1 MADQHLVTGIS
12 PDAEPKKIEDALCAR
27 PQVDC
32 SKVHVITGDPPTE
45 EHTTSILQFIHS
57 SEYAQTSD
65 VSHDVIRGDTAIMTE
80 AGGVNVPGI
89 SSDTRY
95 LGFFAQPHIIGHLAD
110 WPIPE
115 DQIQNYNDAIEA
127 GRAVVTY
134 KAEPSEAP
142 QVEQAFKDAGLK
154 NVKTFE
160 STDTAQTT

>member
-12 PDAEPKKIEDALCAR
+12 PESEPKKIEDALCPR
-27 PQVDC
+27 PPVDC
-32 SKVHVITGDPPTE
+32 SKVHVITGDAPTQ
-45 EHTTSILQFIHS
+45 EHTSSILQFIHS

-95 LGFFAQPHIIGHLAD
+95 VGFFAQPQIIDHLAD
-110 WPIPE
+110 WPIPQ
-115 DQIQNYNDAIEA
+115 DQIQNYNEAIEA

-134 KAEPSEAP
+134 KADPSEAP
-142 QVEQAFKDAGLK
+142 QVEQAFKNAGLK

-160 STDTAQTT
+160 GSAQ

>member
-1 MADQHLVTGIS
+1 MPDQQLVTGIS
-12 PDAEPKKIEDALCAR
+12 QETAPDKIEDALCAR
-27 PQVDC
+27 PPVDC
-32 SKVHVITGDPPTE
+32 SRVHVITGDLPTA
-45 EHTTSILQFIHS
+45 EHESSILQFLHAM
-57 SEYAQTSD
+57 EEPQTSD
-65 VSHDVIRGDTAIMTE
+65 VSHDVIRGETAIMTD

-89 SSDTRY
+89 SADSRY
-95 LGFFAQPHIIGHLAD
+95 VGFFAQPHIIDHLAD

-160 STDTAQTT
+160 STAETSQG